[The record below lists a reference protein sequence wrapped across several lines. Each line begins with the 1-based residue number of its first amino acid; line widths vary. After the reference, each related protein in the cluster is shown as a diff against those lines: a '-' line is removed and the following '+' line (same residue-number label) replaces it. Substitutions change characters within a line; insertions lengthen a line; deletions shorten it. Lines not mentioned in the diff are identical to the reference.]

1 MWTITLLD
9 DPLNFPIPSA
19 TTCNT
24 TYCGKGAV
32 NIRHAETGTAFNTDA
47 VPLHRPQEQ
56 TRIALCTCSIS
67 DLLGAENENMIQMR
81 SHHDNEQQQLLYRR
95 KARIA
100 LADYVAR
107 MIAVRTLF
115 MNESRPQQLSFSS
128 THHDTTVNGNT
139 TSTLYT
145 RIEPLDRATTLRNNG
160 NSLLSSTVRH
170 SSSDFKN
177 ENVDKNKS
185 MLHIT
190 PATTIIKNAIP
201 YILERS
207 DVTTAPSTSAHN
219 ETKENDKVNEYQI
232 HLYVRVF
239 IYSDTV
245 DVFEKKDSIEIIKQS
260 ISQWIQQILDFTTS
274 VNSMKEVMAHIA
286 IAVFQEKLRSKL
298 QIQDALATTTTI
310 DGHTITGSGG
320 GVAFIANGAILPRKS
335 GASSIPMS
343 SPPAIPFMAPEDSAM
358 HHTIQ
363 VDMGPLTQ
371 YLMDC
376 IPSGAKIC
384 ESTTIITISGLLIPR
399 GVSLIVGGGYHG
411 KSTMLRCI
419 AAGVYN
425 KILHDGREFCVT
437 VSDALTVRAEDGRY
451 VNNCNVSAFISNLP
465 IPNVDTKH
473 FSTKEASG
481 STSQASNVAEAI
493 EMGVS
498 AMLID
503 EDVSAANFMARDGR
517 MRSLVMDESITPL
530 LYRVNGLFRSHG
542 ISSIVVVGG
551 VGDWLDVPDN
561 VILLDRYICFDA
573 TAKARSISKQFS
585 HGHVQYA
592 GRGVVHRLNW
602 DKGGTP
608 LPRRPTVLTKN
619 EFNILTT
626 GVTLLE
632 GSNSIALH
640 TATKLNHNPI
650 STDETMCIENVEGKN
665 DGEEQDDDDDDER
678 YIDMSRCEQLLGK
691 KPELYGC
698 GLCVAWLLHYSQQHP
713 EFGVRELLQKMDDT
727 FDQYGWAGILKG
739 CRPTDSD
746 DSHAWRAILQRLG
759 FAYRPRRYEVGQA
772 LTRFRGITF
781 VDIPME
787 DDGSDE
793 AARIEA
799 ERQRNELLA
808 IWNNRRKKNS
818 V

>member
-1 MWTITLLD
+1 MWNITLLE
-9 DPLNFPIPSA
+9 DPLNVTPA
-19 TTCNT
+19 TKTPN
-24 TYCGKGAV
+24 CGDDS
-32 NIRHAETGTAFNTDA
+32 GTVVGHSDIGFSMNTDT
-47 VPLHRPQEQ
+47 VPLQQQQVQQEQ
-56 TRIALCTCSIS
+56 TRIALCTCSFS
-67 DLLGAENENMIQMR
+67 DLLGVENANRIRVGLYDDKQ
-81 SHHDNEQQQLLYRR
+81 HPYRR
-95 KARIA
+95 IARIA

-115 MNESRPQQLSFSS
+115 VMESQPC
-128 THHDTTVNGNT
+128 NT
-139 TSTLYT
+139 TSSSDNDGTNCGTKINGNSIMST
-145 RIEPLDRATTLRNNG
+145 RIEPLDRATSSSNNGSRQISSNLRNSTSNH
-160 NSLLSSTVRH
+160 NS
-170 SSSDFKN
+170 K
-177 ENVDKNKS
+177 DKKRDDS
-185 MLHIT
+185 IKHIT
-190 PATTIIKNAIP
+190 PATTTIKTSIP

-207 DVTTAPSTSAHN
+207 DVTTTPITSTRTELN
-219 ETKENDKVNEYQI
+219 VNDDDNEYQI
-232 HLYVRVF
+232 HIYVRVF
-239 IYSDTV
+239 IYSDEV
-245 DVFEKKDSIEIIKQS
+245 GVGEHDDSIPMIKQS
-260 ISQWIQQILDFTTS
+260 VSEWMQRILDFTS
-274 VNSMKEVMAHIA
+274 SIESMNQLMAHVS
-286 IAVFQEKLRSKL
+286 IAVLQEKLRSKL
-298 QIQDALATTTTI
+298 QIQDASATTTTI
-310 DGHTITGSGG
+310 DGHIIAGSGG

-335 GASSIPMS
+335 GASSSPMP
-343 SPPAIPFMAPEDSAM
+343 SPPAIPFMAPENSTM
-358 HHTIQ
+358 HHTMH
-363 VDMGPLTQ
+363 VDMGELTQ
-371 YLMDC
+371 FLKDYL
-376 IPSGAKIC
+376 PSGAKILD
-384 ESTTIITISGLLIPR
+384 STNIIEISGLLIPR

-411 KSTMLRCI
+411 KSTLLRCI

-425 KILHDGREFCVT
+425 KMIHDGREFCVT

-451 VNNCNVSAFISNLP
+451 VHNCNVSAFISNLP

-473 FSTKEASG
+473 FSTNEASG

-530 LYRVNGLFRSHG
+530 LYRVNGLFRAHG

-561 VILLDRYICFDA
+561 VILLDRYICYDA

-608 LPRRPTVLTKN
+608 LPRRPIISNKSVY
-619 EFNILTT
+619 NILMTE
-626 GVTLLE
+626 VTLLD

-640 TATKLNHNPI
+640 TIGQSNHSPAGAT
-650 STDETMCIENVEGKN
+650 DAMCIDDGTRENDE
-665 DGEEQDDDDDDER
+665 DDDDDEL

-713 EFGVRELLQKMDDT
+713 EMGVRELLQKMDVT
-727 FDQYGWAGILKG
+727 FDLDGWAGILKG
-739 CRPTDSD
+739 SHPNESSN
-746 DSHAWRAILQRLG
+746 SHAWRAILQRLG
-759 FAYRPRRYEVGQA
+759 FTYRPRRFEVGQA

-781 VDIPME
+781 VDIPIE

-818 V
+818 D